1 MIVTHADEASAAAE
15 RFRQYINTPVLTR
28 IKLNTG
34 SFKAY
39 DIEPATVPDMMS
51 ERPIMIFGKYKGKPT
66 GTVTLTGKVGRKSY
80 KQSFDLSQVKPDK
93 GNAALRYLWARERIK
108 YLDYQVESNESPE
121 AKAILEL
128 GLKYNLMTNYTS
140 FIAID
145 EQVVNKNGKQV
156 TVQQPIPMP
165 EGVSDYAVGH
175 DVAEMVVTKMAAV
188 GVNRQNLSRVVEED
202 EEFEEEVFVVV
213 EEDPEFPGGMKAMLA
228 FIEKN
233 LVYPEEAKA
242 SGIEGKVYVS
252 FTVEKDG
259 SISNVKILR
268 DIGYGC
274 GDEVVRIVKLMPKW
288 NPGKQRGVPV
298 RVRYNLPVQ
307 FILNKQ

>member
-1 MIVTHADEASAAAE
+1 M
-15 RFRQYINTPVLTR
+15 
-28 IKLNTG
+28 
-34 SFKAY
+34 
-39 DIEPATVPDMMS
+39 
-51 ERPIMIFGKYKGKPT
+51 
-66 GTVTLTGKVGRKSY
+66 
-80 KQSFDLSQVKPDK
+80 
-93 GNAALRYLWARERIK
+93 
-108 YLDYQVESNESPE
+108 
-121 AKAILEL
+121 
-128 GLKYNLMTNYTS
+128 
-140 FIAID
+140 
-145 EQVVNKNGKQV
+145 
-156 TVQQPIPMP
+156 
-165 EGVSDYAVGH
+165 
-175 DVAEMVVTKMAAV
+175 
-188 GVNRQNLSRVVEED
+188 EED
-202 EEFEEEVFVVV
+202 EEIEEEVFVVV

-242 SGIEGKVYVS
+242 AGIEGKVYVS